1 MVNERGFFMNK
12 FTLRSIGV
20 LILSFLLIFS
30 VACSSGEK
38 KERSVAKEGKTVE
51 LTISA
56 AASLQDALKEIEKQ
70 YKEKEPN
77 IKLSFNFGASG
88 ALQQQ
93 IEQGA
98 PADLFFSAAEDKFQT
113 LVKKGF
119 INEKEG
125 KNLLGNE
132 LVLVVPKDSSLT
144 KFQDLKDEKIKKI
157 ALGTPESVPAGKYAK
172 ASLTHENLWNDV
184 QNKIVFTKDVRQVL
198 TYVETG
204 NVNAGIVYK
213 TDALV
218 SDKVKIGEAA
228 AANSHEPIHYPLGV
242 IKESKHK
249 KEATSFYEYLQ
260 SKDAQSIFKKYG
272 FTILP

>member
-1 MVNERGFFMNK
+1 MKGDFFMNK
-12 FTLRSIGV
+12 FILRSIGA

-30 VACSSGEK
+30 TACTSGEK
-38 KERSVAKEGKTVE
+38 HTKSAAKEDKTVE

-144 KFQDLKDEKIKKI
+144 KIQDLKDEKIKKI

-184 QNKIVFTKDVRQVL
+184 QNKVVFTKDVRQVL

-204 NVNAGIVYK
+204 NVDAGIVYK
-213 TDALV
+213 TDALI
-218 SDKVKIGEAA
+218 SDKVKIGETAA
-228 AANSHEPIHYPLGV
+228 ATSHEPIHYPLGV

-272 FTILP
+272 FTVLS

>member
-1 MVNERGFFMNK
+1 MNK
-12 FTLRSIGV
+12 FTLRSIGA

-30 VACSSGEK
+30 VACSNGEK
-38 KERSVAKEGKTVE
+38 QEKSAAKEGKTVE

-56 AASLQDALKEIEKQ
+56 AASLQDALKEIEQQ

-77 IKLSFNFGASG
+77 IQLSFNFGASG

-119 INEKEG
+119 IDEKEG

-204 NVNAGIVYK
+204 NVDAGIVYK
-213 TDALV
+213 TDALI
-218 SDKVKIGEAA
+218 SDKVKIGETAA
-228 AANSHEPIHYPLGV
+228 ATSHEPIHYPLGV

>member
-1 MVNERGFFMNK
+1 MNK
-12 FTLRSIGV
+12 FTLQSIGA

-30 VACSSGEK
+30 VACTSGEK
-38 KERSVAKEGKTVE
+38 KEKSTAKEGKTVE

-56 AASLQDALKEIEKQ
+56 AASLQDALKEIETK

-119 INEKEG
+119 INEQEG

-144 KFQDLKDEKIKKI
+144 KIQDLKDEKIKKSH
-157 ALGTPESVPAGKYAK
+157 LVHLNLY
-172 ASLTHENLWNDV
+172 LRENTQKLLSHM
-184 QNKIVFTKDVRQVL
+184 KIFGMTF
-198 TYVETG
+198 
-204 NVNAGIVYK
+204 
-213 TDALV
+213 
-218 SDKVKIGEAA
+218 KIK
-228 AANSHEPIHYPLGV
+228 S
-242 IKESKHK
+242 
-249 KEATSFYEYLQ
+249 YLQ
-260 SKDAQSIFKKYG
+260 KMFAKC
-272 FTILP
+272 

>member
-1 MVNERGFFMNK
+1 MNK

-30 VACSSGEK
+30 VACSSEEK
-38 KERSVAKEGKTVE
+38 SAAKEGESVE

-70 YKEKEPN
+70 YKEKEPT
-77 IKLSFNFGASG
+77 IQLSFNFGASG

-132 LVLVVPKDSSLT
+132 LVLVVPKDSALT

-172 ASLTHENLWNDV
+172 ASLTYENLWNDV

-204 NVNAGIVYK
+204 NVDAGIVYK

-218 SDKVKIGEAA
+218 SDKVKIVEAV
-228 AANSHEPIHYPLGV
+228 AANSHEPNPL
-242 IKESKHK
+242 
-249 KEATSFYEYLQ
+249 SFRCY
-260 SKDAQSIFKKYG
+260 KGI
-272 FTILP
+272 

>member
-1 MVNERGFFMNK
+1 MNK
-12 FTLRSIGV
+12 FTLRSIGA

-30 VACSSGEK
+30 VACTSGEK

-132 LVLVVPKDSSLT
+132 LVLVAPKDSSLT
-144 KFQDLKDEKIKKI
+144 KIQNLKDEKIKKI

-172 ASLTHENLWNDV
+172 ASLTHENLWNDI

-204 NVNAGIVYK
+204 NVDAGIVYK
-213 TDALV
+213 TDALI
-218 SDKVKIGEAA
+218 SDKVKIGETAA
-228 AANSHEPIHYPLGV
+228 PTSHEPIHYPLGV

-272 FTILP
+272 FTVLS